1 MCTIY
6 IYIYMCT
13 IYIYICICTIYTV
26 YIYYA
31 FIHLY
36 VYICPYTF
44 HDDVMFFHDALT
56 RISQLFDK
64 EGLHFLLFE
73 A

>member
-1 MCTIY
+1 MLRGAYWTPVWTSWYAINY
-6 IYIYMCT
+6 LFIVFFLID
-13 IYIYICICTIYTV
+13 
-26 YIYYA
+26 YA